1 MVDLLASF
9 LGVDPDKA
17 DTMRQAINTLGD
29 DLPVLT
35 TRVEEL
41 EILVKAMALYHREED
56 AERWKKCLDAA
67 KIQVARQ
74 NAEVKTTVR

>member
-1 MVDLLASF
+1 MDLLASF
-9 LGVDPDKA
+9 LGVDPEKA
-17 DTMRQAINTLGD
+17 DYLRDAIGTLGE

-56 AERWKKCLDAA
+56 AARWKKCLDAA
-67 KIQVARQ
+67 KLQVDRQ
-74 NAEVKTTVR
+74 NAIIKTTVR